1 MRSNNMIRAAKA
13 GYIVLSAVL
22 SALGVM
28 MLTRPGYSAEL
39 ISRVVGIV
47 LIAFGVFK
55 LIGYWSRDLYRLAFQ
70 HDLAMGILV
79 IALGLVL
86 ALRPNWAMNAL
97 CMILGIEIITD
108 GLFKVQTALDARRF
122 GLNTWWLILALAVAA
137 GGIGI
142 ALLILPAAGGQT
154 LVQLLGA
161 SLIAQGLLNLCVAL
175 CAVKIIAHQQPDVIE
190 GRMY

>member
-47 LIAFGVFK
+47 LIAFGVLFMSQTFIIVGGVIK
-55 LIGYWSRDLYRLAFQ
+55 LIPLT
-70 HDLAMGILV
+70 
-79 IALGLVL
+79 LGLVL

-97 CMILGIEIITD
+97 CTILGIEIITD

>member
-47 LIAFGVFK
+47 LIVFGVFK

-86 ALRPNWAMNAL
+86 SLRPSWAMNAL
-97 CMILGIEIITD
+97 CTILGIEIITD

-142 ALLILPAAGGQT
+142 ALLILPAAGGQP

>member
-47 LIAFGVFK
+47 LIVFGVFK

-86 ALRPNWAMNAL
+86 SLRPNWAMNAL
-97 CMILGIEIITD
+97 CTILGIEIITD

>member
-86 ALRPNWAMNAL
+86 SLRPNWAMNAL
-97 CMILGIEIITD
+97 CTILGIEIITD

>member
-47 LIAFGVFK
+47 LIAFGVFR

-70 HDLAMGILV
+70 HDLAMGILG
-79 IALGLVL
+79 IGLGLVL

-97 CMILGIEIITD
+97 CTIRGIEIITD

>member
-47 LIAFGVFK
+47 LIAFGVFR

-86 ALRPNWAMNAL
+86 SLRPNWAMNAL
-97 CMILGIEIITD
+97 CTILGIEIITD

>member
-1 MRSNNMIRAAKA
+1 MEHLNK
-13 GYIVLSAVL
+13 YLAV
-22 SALGVM
+22 S
-28 MLTRPGYSAEL
+28 PE
-39 ISRVVGIV
+39 
-47 LIAFGVFK
+47 
-55 LIGYWSRDLYRLAFQ
+55 
-70 HDLAMGILV
+70 
-79 IALGLVL
+79 
-86 ALRPNWAMNAL
+86 
-97 CMILGIEIITD
+97 
-108 GLFKVQTALDARRF
+108 VQTALDARRF